1 MSGTGSRG
9 RPLDSRVD
17 RTVLDA
23 TLALLAERGYDSLTT
38 AAVAR
43 RAGVSTA
50 SLYRRWSS
58 KEKLLESAARA
69 LTGAFLRPEDTGTLA
84 GDLTSL
90 FRDKIH
96 ALSGEA
102 GTVLKVLVGQAAH
115 DPGVARILEG
125 EVFDVSSAHLATIL
139 NRAAARGE
147 IPDGYDVDLAA
158 RVAIGLVTTPLLLHA
173 DGPKA
178 VGRLIP
184 EQLTTTVLVIVSN
197 RLLRP

>member
-1 MSGTGSRG
+1 MTGTGPHG

-17 RTVLDA
+17 RTVVDA
-23 TLALLAERGYDSLTT
+23 TLALLAERGYDTLTT

-69 LTGAFLRPEDTGTLA
+69 LMAAFLRPEDTGTLA

-115 DPGVARILEG
+115 DPSVAQILEE
-125 EVFDVSSAHLATIL
+125 EVSDVSHVLLVTIL

-147 IPDGYDVDLAA
+147 VHDGYDADLAA
-158 RVAIGLVTTPLLLHA
+158 QVAIGLVTTPLLLHA

-178 VGRLIP
+178 VGRLVP
-184 EQLTTTVLVIVSN
+184 EQLTDAVMTMVSN
-197 RLLRP
+197 QIASS